1 MILVFIKS
9 TIILMTAA
17 FAAWMCRRQSAALKH
32 AIWTAGLIGALAVP
46 MCGLLLPV
54 WRVPAPI
61 DTIPVLE
68 ELPLPAAPA
77 FSEVSAA
84 KVAKSMP
91 AHSAASTP
99 WRLGRIVV
107 LVWIG
112 GAAIGLAIM
121 FSGAAALAF
130 VAIRAER
137 LDDSRWA
144 TMSAEIASSLNMKR
158 RAQLLQNRA
167 ASLLGT
173 WGLVRPRVLV
183 PSNAEHWTDE
193 RVRMVL
199 RHELAHVKRND
210 WAVQV
215 LAEAA
220 RAIYWFNPV
229 FWIAYS
235 RLRRE
240 SEVACDDTVLR
251 LGVTGARYAE
261 ELLELTRTLRA
272 ARKSRSP
279 VLAMAQPSHLEQ
291 RLKALLNPSLNR
303 LAAAPWAILAV
314 AAVAVCLTLPLATL
328 RGPAQPPA
336 LAAPETLAVAT
347 RQAPPSESPQQ
358 EQRNPSPPPKQHLIQ
373 AAPVEASISETPS
386 TREASTTAVPPPPI
400 EEPQPPQPV
409 PAAIVAAATPATEPA
424 RPSFACPVTPT
435 IKETPRLFTKTE
447 PLGPG
452 PWHVNANRTIWVW
465 DQPYA
470 ARKPSKT
477 MWVRPADTDLVVTG
491 RRLDGNAPP
500 LEVGVPGRFSTGYLA
515 TEIIF
520 PERGCWEVSAT
531 AGSENLVFV
540 IRVDSEDANR

>member
-84 KVAKSMP
+84 KVAISMP

-144 TMSAEIASSLNMKR
+144 TMSAEI
-158 RAQLLQNRA
+158 
-167 ASLLGT
+167 
-173 WGLVRPRVLV
+173 
-183 PSNAEHWTDE
+183 
-193 RVRMVL
+193 
-199 RHELAHVKRND
+199 
-210 WAVQV
+210 
-215 LAEAA
+215 
-220 RAIYWFNPV
+220 
-229 FWIAYS
+229 
-235 RLRRE
+235 
-240 SEVACDDTVLR
+240 ACDDTVLR

-435 IKETPRLFTKTE
+435 IKETPRLLTKTE

-531 AGSENLVFV
+531 DRKSTRLNSSHGYISYAVFCLKKKN
-540 IRVDSEDANR
+540 IPH

>member
-1 MILVFIKS
+1 MMLVFIKS

-17 FAAWMCRRQSAALKH
+17 FAAWLCRRQSAALKH

-61 DTIPVLE
+61 DTIPIIE
-68 ELPLPAAPA
+68 EHPL
-77 FSEVSAA
+77 
-84 KVAKSMP
+84 
-91 AHSAASTP
+91 SAASFSSDGASANIPNSRPARHPAPTT
-99 WRLGRIVV
+99 WTLGEIVV
-107 LVWIG
+107 ITWIG
-112 GAAIGLAIM
+112 GATIGLGIM
-121 FSGAAALAF
+121 FAGAAALAF

-137 LDDSRWA
+137 LDDPRWA
-144 TMSAEIASSLNMKR
+144 ALSAEVASSLNMKR

-183 PSNAEHWTDE
+183 PSNAENWAEE

-199 RHELAHVKRND
+199 RHELAHVQRHD

-220 RAIYWFNPV
+220 RAIYWFNPF

-251 LGVTGARYAE
+251 LGVSGTRYAE

-272 ARKSRSP
+272 SRKSWSP
-279 VLAMAQPSHLEQ
+279 VLAMAQPSQLEQ

-303 LAAAPWAILAV
+303 LGAAPWAIIGV
-314 AAVAVCLTLPLATL
+314 AAVAVLLTLPLAMM

-336 LAAPETLAVAT
+336 LAATESAT
-347 RQAPPSESPQQ
+347 FHTAHSAAIPDESQKTQPL
-358 EQRNPSPPPKQHLIQ
+358 PKQEH
-373 AAPVEASISETPS
+373 SIATK
-386 TREASTTAVPPPPI
+386 TREPKNNLA
-400 EEPQPPQPV
+400 QPP
-409 PAAIVAAATPATEPA
+409 AAVAAATPPTEPA
-424 RPSFACPVTPT
+424 EQSFVCPVTST
-435 IKETPRLFTKTE
+435 FKETPRQLMKTE

-452 PWHVNANRTIWVW
+452 PWHINANRTIWVW
-465 DQPYA
+465 DQPYV
-470 ARKPSKT
+470 ARKASRT
-477 MWVRPADTDLVVTG
+477 MWVRPGDTDLVVSG

-500 LEVGVPGRFSTGYLA
+500 LEVSVPGRYATGYLA
-515 TEIIF
+515 TELVF

-531 AGSENLVFV
+531 AGEEKLVFV
-540 IRVDSEDANR
+540 IRVESEDAER

>member
-77 FSEVSAA
+77 FSEVSEA

-167 ASLLGT
+167 ASLSARSFERGTLDRRARAHGIASRTGSREKERLGRT
-173 WGLVRPRVLV
+173 GLGRSRARHLLVQSRVL
-183 PSNAEHWTDE
+183 D
-193 RVRMVL
+193 
-199 RHELAHVKRND
+199 
-210 WAVQV
+210 
-215 LAEAA
+215 
-220 RAIYWFNPV
+220 
-229 FWIAYS
+229 
-235 RLRRE
+235 
-240 SEVACDDTVLR
+240 
-251 LGVTGARYAE
+251 
-261 ELLELTRTLRA
+261 
-272 ARKSRSP
+272 
-279 VLAMAQPSHLEQ
+279 
-291 RLKALLNPSLNR
+291 
-303 LAAAPWAILAV
+303 
-314 AAVAVCLTLPLATL
+314 CL
-328 RGPAQPPA
+328 
-336 LAAPETLAVAT
+336 
-347 RQAPPSESPQQ
+347 
-358 EQRNPSPPPKQHLIQ
+358 
-373 AAPVEASISETPS
+373 
-386 TREASTTAVPPPPI
+386 
-400 EEPQPPQPV
+400 
-409 PAAIVAAATPATEPA
+409 
-424 RPSFACPVTPT
+424 
-435 IKETPRLFTKTE
+435 
-447 PLGPG
+447 
-452 PWHVNANRTIWVW
+452 
-465 DQPYA
+465 
-470 ARKPSKT
+470 
-477 MWVRPADTDLVVTG
+477 
-491 RRLDGNAPP
+491 
-500 LEVGVPGRFSTGYLA
+500 
-515 TEIIF
+515 
-520 PERGCWEVSAT
+520 
-531 AGSENLVFV
+531 
-540 IRVDSEDANR
+540 